1 MTMKLYEIDRQ
12 LERLLDLDTERAV
25 DTETGEIL
33 TAEEIDQL
41 QMDRLEKIEGCLL
54 VIKNK
59 DYEAK
64 CIGEEIKKLTER
76 KRVLEN
82 KAQWL
87 RGYVA
92 NSLNGEKFATARV
105 AASFRMSESVEVTC
119 APELLPQ
126 EYVTVTLKPA
136 LTPLK
141 EALKNGAEIAGVQI
155 VTKQNLQVK

>member
-12 LERLLDLDTERAV
+12 LERLLELDTERMV
-25 DTETGEIL
+25 DSETGEIL

-41 QMDRLEKIEGCLL
+41 NMDRLEKIEGCLL

-59 DYEAK
+59 EAEAEA
-64 CIGEEIKKLTER
+64 IQAEIKKLQER
-76 KRVLEN
+76 KKTLDN
-82 KAQWL
+82 KVQWI

-92 NSLNGEKFATARV
+92 NSLNGEKFKTARV
-105 AASFRMSESVEVTC
+105 AVSYRKSESVEVTC
-119 APELLPQ
+119 APEMLPQ
-126 EYVTVTLKPA
+126 EFITVTLKPA

-155 VTKQNLQVK
+155 VTKNNLQVK

>member
-1 MTMKLYEIDRQ
+1 MELKLYEIDRQ
-12 LERLLDLDTERAV
+12 LERLVELDTERMV

-33 TAEEIDQL
+33 SVEALEQL

-54 VIKNK
+54 VVKNK
-59 DYEAK
+59 EAEAEA
-64 CIGEEIKKLTER
+64 IQAEIDKLTARKKKLT
-76 KRVLEN
+76 N

-105 AASFRMSESVEVTC
+105 AASFRTSESVEVTC

-126 EYVTVTLKPA
+126 EYIKVTLSPDK
-136 LTPLK
+136 TSLK